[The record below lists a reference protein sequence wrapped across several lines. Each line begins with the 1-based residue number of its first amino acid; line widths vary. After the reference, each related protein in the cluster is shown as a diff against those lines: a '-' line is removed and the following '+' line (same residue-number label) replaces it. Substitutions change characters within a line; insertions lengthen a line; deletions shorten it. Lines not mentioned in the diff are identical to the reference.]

1 MFTAQNPVT
10 SPLGNNGTKYSRAF
24 YWQGRWVGELP
35 LPRAIS
41 WVPRLDLMDSQQE
54 DLSLPGGKCPFSPCL
69 LPCALSKGQTLREEL
84 LHGLEGV
91 ARMGEC

>member
-1 MFTAQNPVT
+1 
-10 SPLGNNGTKYSRAF
+10 
-24 YWQGRWVGELP
+24 
-35 LPRAIS
+35 
-41 WVPRLDLMDSQQE
+41 MDSQQE